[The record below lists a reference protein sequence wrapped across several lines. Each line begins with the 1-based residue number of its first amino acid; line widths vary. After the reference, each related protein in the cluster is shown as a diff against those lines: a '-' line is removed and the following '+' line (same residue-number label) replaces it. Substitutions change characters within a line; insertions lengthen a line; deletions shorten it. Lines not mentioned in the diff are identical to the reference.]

1 MFQCDLN
8 TLRGR
13 TAFFTFTKTEK
24 ADVEIYICPCSYRE
38 KRCKIQIH
46 TIMFNDSM
54 RSPFLSAEDTLF
66 FLFLTE
72 LCSIQSFHSVFFLR
86 IFVKLFDGIKAH
98 DLKSLSHWLSV
109 LSTKFQLNIKPELK
123 LKAVKRDT
131 YCTFLQQNHLSIQPH
146 SHSKSANKWSKS
158 QI

>member
-24 ADVEIYICPCSYRE
+24 ADVEMYIYDPAATE
-38 KRCKIQIH
+38 KNCKIQIH

-54 RSPFLSAEDTLF
+54 GSTFLFAEDTLF

-72 LCSIQSFHSVFFLR
+72 LGSIQSFHSVFFPR
-86 IFVKLFDGIKAH
+86 IFVKLFGGIKKH
-98 DLKSLSHWLSV
+98 DLKPLS
-109 LSTKFQLNIKPELK
+109 P
-123 LKAVKRDT
+123 
-131 YCTFLQQNHLSIQPH
+131 
-146 SHSKSANKWSKS
+146 
-158 QI
+158 